1 MLYYTNDNLK
11 GKCAYVMKTDITEK
25 EKKTTTTLNS
35 SKIYFPHDLEVKYD
49 LDISSPIKQPNRLR
63 VYYVIADEVY

>member
-11 GKCAYVMKTDITEK
+11 GKCAYIMKIDITEQ
-25 EKKTTTTLNS
+25 KKKKKTLNS

-63 VYYVIADEVY
+63 VHYVIADEVY

>member
-1 MLYYTNDNLK
+1 MCLYHENRYHR
-11 GKCAYVMKTDITEK
+11 A
-25 EKKTTTTLNS
+25 EKKKKNLNS

-63 VYYVIADEVY
+63 VHYVIADEVY